1 MFNAA
6 NSQDLSKSPEPWLN
20 GGVGGVTQPGRL
32 ILLPMYEHIEAKARE
47 HGVLEL
53 GIVVHDDRHNAHVRE
68 EAPCPANHV
77 LGINLFKTLFR
88 QFWPIFHL

>member
-6 NSQDLSKSPEPWLN
+6 NSQDLSKSPDHWLD

-53 GIVVHDDRHNAHVRE
+53 GIVVHDDRHNAHIRE
-68 EAPCPANHV
+68 EAPCAANHV
-77 LGINLFKTLFR
+77 LGIGMLKILFQ
-88 QFWPIFHL
+88 QFWPILQ